1 MENDEALKTQYG
13 TRIPFTV
20 PEGYFDQLGEVV
32 MESISRRGSIK
43 KGETTVAKTSLWSH
57 VSPFLAA
64 ACFVGVVL
72 FVGLTV
78 SSPKAQ
84 DGKTATSSMASSSSL
99 AVQHD
104 DDLDRLADYVM
115 MDEDDAYAYFS
126 AE

>member
-20 PEGYFDQLGEVV
+20 PEGYFDQLGQVV
-32 MESISRRGSIK
+32 MESISRRGSVK
-43 KGETTVAKTSLWSH
+43 KGETTVAKPSPWSRL
-57 VSPFLAA
+57 SPLFAA
-64 ACFVGVVL
+64 ACLVGVVL
-72 FVGLTV
+72 LVGLTV

-99 AVQHD
+99 AVQYG
-104 DDLDRLADYVM
+104 DDLDRLADYMM